1 MDFGSLPPEVNSG
14 RMYCGLGAGPMLAAA
29 TAWDELAAEL
39 HSAADAHRSAIM
51 ALTATWQGCASTSMA
66 SAAAHH
72 VAWLSATAAHAELT
86 ATHARAAV
94 SAYEAAFAATVPP
107 PVIAANRALLATL
120 VATNILGQNGPAI
133 AATEARYGQMWAQ
146 DAATM
151 YAYAASSDAAT
162 RHTPFAWPPRT
173 TNTAG
178 LASHAASVGQAAGAE
193 TQQIV
198 HAAVVTL
205 QTLNISSTVIS
216 VLSLLCFVPGALR
229 DLTMPA
235 GMTVGMVPT
244 QGAADTVKV
253 GGTVSAGLGQ
263 ATRVGGLSVPR
274 MPASAAAA
282 TIPAPQALAGTSVD
296 AIPAVNSVAQPLG
309 VGSGPGSLVGGI
321 PASSK
326 STQQAG
332 SAVVRDLLRLNVLPQ
347 SQYVG

>member
-1 MDFGSLPPEVNSG
+1 MAMDFGSLPPEVNSG

-162 RHTPFAWPPRT
+162 RHTPSRGRRGPPT
-173 TNTAG
+173 P
-178 LASHAASVGQAAGAE
+178 
-193 TQQIV
+193 
-198 HAAVVTL
+198 
-205 QTLNISSTVIS
+205 
-216 VLSLLCFVPGALR
+216 PGWRPTPLR
-229 DLTMPA
+229 
-235 GMTVGMVPT
+235 
-244 QGAADTVKV
+244 
-253 GGTVSAGLGQ
+253 SARQ
-263 ATRVGGLSVPR
+263 PVRKRSRSCTR
-274 MPASAAAA
+274 
-282 TIPAPQALAGTSVD
+282 
-296 AIPAVNSVAQPLG
+296 PL
-309 VGSGPGSLVGGI
+309 
-321 PASSK
+321 
-326 STQQAG
+326 
-332 SAVVRDLLRLNVLPQ
+332 
-347 SQYVG
+347 